1 MGRTQTFD
9 TTEVVRSARRVF
21 WGHGFENA
29 SIVELEQATG
39 LNRSSI
45 YYAFGSKR
53 GLFDAAVESYLDE
66 IIRPRLQP
74 LTGDEVAPNALE
86 QYLVGLRAALL
97 QAGSLPA
104 THGCMLV
111 NTAGSPIGHD
121 EAVAHTIRAYT
132 AELREAMTAGVRAAR
147 PEASAATQ
155 AALAE
160 SCTSHVITAMAIVP
174 ISPDDAAR
182 ALDAARGLVTTE

>member
-9 TTEVVRSARRVF
+9 TTEVVRAARAVF
-21 WGHGFENA
+21 WQHGFENA
-29 SIVELEQATG
+29 SLTELEQATG

-74 LTGDEVAPNALE
+74 LTSAEVSTDALDS
-86 QYLVGLRAALL
+86 YLVGLRAALL
-97 QAGSLPA
+97 RGGSLAA

-111 NTAGSPIGHD
+111 NTAGTPISHD
-121 EAVAHTIRAYT
+121 EAVAQTIRAYT
-132 AELREAMTAGVRAAR
+132 AELRAAMTAGVRAAL
-147 PEASAATQ
+147 PNAPAASQ
-155 AALAE
+155 DALAE
-160 SCTSHVITAMAIVP
+160 ACTSHVITAMAIVP

-182 ALDAARGLVTTE
+182 ALDAARGLIAAG

>member
-21 WGHGFENA
+21 WEHCFENA

-74 LTGDEVAPNALE
+74 CAK
-86 QYLVGLRAALL
+86 
-97 QAGSLPA
+97 
-104 THGCMLV
+104 
-111 NTAGSPIGHD
+111 
-121 EAVAHTIRAYT
+121 
-132 AELREAMTAGVRAAR
+132 
-147 PEASAATQ
+147 
-155 AALAE
+155 
-160 SCTSHVITAMAIVP
+160 
-174 ISPDDAAR
+174 
-182 ALDAARGLVTTE
+182 